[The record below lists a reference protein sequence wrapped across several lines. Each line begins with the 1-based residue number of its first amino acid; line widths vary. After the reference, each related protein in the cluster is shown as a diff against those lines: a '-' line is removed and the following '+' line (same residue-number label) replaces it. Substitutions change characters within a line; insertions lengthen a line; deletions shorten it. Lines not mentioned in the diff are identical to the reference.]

1 MNESIATVTQS
12 TPNQNPLVD
21 ASTNSEIDR
30 LGDLAS
36 NINEKQR
43 QINNHQA
50 DMINLAAETGVLL
63 TKAKAQ
69 VKHGEW
75 SAWVDANTCV
85 GRKQASKYMKLSD
98 NEPLLSNVPSTRHLT
113 SIDSAISYIAS
124 EKKRLDAP
132 KSVKAKSSPEVETPA
147 EQYTV
152 DDEGVE
158 GFSLDEACDAAGED
172 CPKRTD
178 KLGDVSNDTS
188 AVETDDEPSD
198 DTTLFD
204 ESQARGTHTIDGDYT
219 KVDSAATDVAEAEK
233 QKKHAAAES
242 KPSGPIQE
250 SKSTPNKAER
260 ELATKR
266 WEAAFA
272 QVDIAACKY
281 VPILDDKIGK
291 DLMELALKFEK

>member
-21 ASTNSEIDR
+21 TSTNSGIDR
-30 LGDLAS
+30 LGELAVS
-36 NINEKQR
+36 
-43 QINNHQA
+43 INNKQGKIESHA
-50 DMINLAAETGVLL
+50 NNMISLACEIGAQLDE
-63 TKAKAQ
+63 AKRA
-69 VKHGEW
+69 VKHGQW
-75 SAWVDANTCV
+75 KSWVDENISL
-85 GRKQASKYMKLSD
+85 GHKQAAKYIRLYNNRDFLAKG
-98 NEPLLSNVPSTRHLT
+98 PSEGFLT
-113 SIDSAISYIAS
+113 SIDTAVTFIKS
-124 EKKRLDAP
+124 EKKKLEAP
-132 KSVKAKSSPEVETPA
+132 DPVNAKSSPEAESPVE
-147 EQYTV
+147 QHSV

-204 ESQARGTHTIDGDYT
+204 ESQARGTHTINGDYT